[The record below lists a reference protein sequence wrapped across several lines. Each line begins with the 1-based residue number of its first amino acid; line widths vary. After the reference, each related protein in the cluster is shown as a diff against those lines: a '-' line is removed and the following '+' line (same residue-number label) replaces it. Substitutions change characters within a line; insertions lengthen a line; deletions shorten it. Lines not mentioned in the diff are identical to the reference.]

1 MAGIIALL
9 VNVAAVLFMSGNIW
23 VRQIVYYPLYAF
35 VGVEAFPA
43 YQRENG
49 RRVERIIQPSHAAM
63 ALSSLLLLFV
73 RPAPVTLA
81 LAALGVVLQGVV
93 AAATVYEVPRQLRL
107 ARGFDSHIL
116 RELLAGNWARTAA
129 ITIHGVLVLW
139 MLWLVSSPAR

>member
-1 MAGIIALL
+1 MAGIIVLL
-9 VNVAAVLFMSGNIW
+9 VNVAAVLFMSGTIW

-73 RPAPVTLA
+73 RPALVRWLPLA
-81 LAALGVVLQGVV
+81 WCSRSWR
-93 AAATVYEVPRQLRL
+93 RQLRFTRCL
-107 ARGFDSHIL
+107 GRSAWHEGSIL
-116 RELLAGNWARTAA
+116 TSTA
-129 ITIHGVLVLW
+129 
-139 MLWLVSSPAR
+139 SC